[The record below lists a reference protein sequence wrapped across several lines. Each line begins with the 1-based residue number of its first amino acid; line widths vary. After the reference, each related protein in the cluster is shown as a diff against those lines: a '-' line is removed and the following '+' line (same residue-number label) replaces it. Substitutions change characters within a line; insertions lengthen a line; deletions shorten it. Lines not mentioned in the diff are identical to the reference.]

1 MYDVAIVGGGLVG
14 ASFALDLI
22 QQNENLSIAF
32 IERTEPNF
40 SENQS
45 GFDNKIYAISPSNLE
60 HLSKLGVKPDWS
72 KIGTI
77 NAMNVRGNQNSAIEF
92 DKATCK
98 GQYLAKIVEYRNL
111 HHAVLVE
118 LKKYPQVKF
127 IYTNLQDAKMY
138 ETSVELLNDANE
150 VIHAKWLVAA
160 DGANSF
166 VRNKFNFTVD
176 AIPYYQSGVVANF
189 KCSIDHNNVAHQW
202 FLGDGVLAYLPLPN
216 QHISIV
222 WSSDN
227 PQQLLTSSPDELCE
241 LVANA
246 GQNTLGKLEL
256 ITKAMAFPLKLNLV
270 EKFYYERV
278 ILIGDAAHTIHPLAG
293 QGVNLGFG
301 DAWALA
307 KLMALN
313 LSNLDNATLA
323 RYNYARLAEVRKM
336 QMTCHLLHRLFHN
349 RLPVVNEL
357 RNLGL
362 NLVNRLTP
370 VKKILINSAINY

>member
-32 IERTEPNF
+32 IERNEPNF
-40 SENQS
+40 SENKS
-45 GFDNKIYAISPSNLE
+45 GFDNKIYAISQSNLE
-60 HLSKLGVKPDWS
+60 HLSKLGVNPDWS

-77 NAMNVRGNQNSAIEF
+77 NAMSVRGNQNSAIEF
-92 DKATCK
+92 DKAACK

-111 HHAVLVE
+111 HHAVL
-118 LKKYPQVKF
+118 LKLKQYPQIRF
-127 IYTNLQDAKMY
+127 IYTNLKDAKMY
-138 ETSVELLNDANE
+138 ETSVELLNDADE
-150 VIHAKWLVAA
+150 VIQAKWLVAA

-166 VRNKFNFTVD
+166 VRNKFNFAVE

-202 FLGDGVLAYLPLPN
+202 FLGDSVLAYLPLPN

-227 PQQLLTSSPDELCE
+227 PQQLLTATPDELCE

-256 ITKAMAFPLKLNLV
+256 VTKATAFPLKLNLV
-270 EKFYYERV
+270 DKFYQSRV

-307 KLMALN
+307 KLMAFN
-313 LSNLDNATLA
+313 FNNLDAAELA
-323 RYNYARLAEVRKM
+323 RYSYSRLAEVRKM

-349 RLPVVNEL
+349 RLPVINKL

-370 VKKILINSAINY
+370 LKKALINSAVNY

>member
-32 IERTEPNF
+32 IERNEPNF
-40 SENQS
+40 SENKS
-45 GFDNKIYAISPSNLE
+45 GFDNKIYAISQSNLE
-60 HLSKLGVKPDWS
+60 HLSKLGVNPDWS

-92 DKATCK
+92 DKAACK

-111 HHAVLVE
+111 HHAVL
-118 LKKYPQVKF
+118 LKLKQYPQIRF
-127 IYTNLQDAKMY
+127 IYTNLKDAKMY
-138 ETSVELLNDANE
+138 ETSVELLNDADE
-150 VIHAKWLVAA
+150 VIQAKWLVAA

-166 VRNKFNFTVD
+166 VRNKFNFAVE

-202 FLGDGVLAYLPLPN
+202 FLGDSVLAYLPLPN

-227 PQQLLTSSPDELCE
+227 PQQLLTAAPDELCE

-256 ITKAMAFPLKLNLV
+256 VTKAMSFPLKLNLV
-270 EKFYYERV
+270 DKFYQSRV

-307 KLMALN
+307 KLMAFN
-313 LSNLDNATLA
+313 FNNLDAVELA
-323 RYNYARLAEVRKM
+323 RYSYSRLAEVRKM
-336 QMTCHLLHRLFHN
+336 QITCHLLHRLFHN
-349 RLPVVNEL
+349 RLPVINKL

-370 VKKILINSAINY
+370 LKKALINSAVNY